1 MNMLTWVT
9 MDASMLE
16 LERAQNFQARTAL
29 GLWVIVPGR
38 GRAFEKSLHIFNE
51 PRSFVV
57 TKLGMV

>member
-1 MNMLTWVT
+1 

-38 GRAFEKSLHIFNE
+38 GRAFEKSL
-51 PRSFVV
+51 SG
-57 TKLGMV
+57 LGFTCLLHNS